1 MSIAPF
7 GARPTTPQSER
18 RRTRL
23 ALTIASIGIAA
34 TLLAYA
40 VSPGVRYAVSH
51 AAHSVKHAVSRV
63 LDHDTAHHAR
73 AKHPVRR
80 AHPGRTGPTRTSGP
94 R

>member
-7 GARPTTPQSER
+7 GARPSTPQSER

-23 ALTIASIGIAA
+23 ALAIATLGIAA

-40 VSPGVRYAVSH
+40 VSPGVRHAVSH

-63 LDHDTAHHAR
+63 LDHDAPRHAR
-73 AKHPVRR
+73 HKHP
-80 AHPGRTGPTRTSGP
+80 ATKPHPARTVPTHAGAQR
-94 R
+94 